1 MTVEIRQL
9 APEAVEMRS
18 EGDGMTFSGYAIRF
32 NSPSEPLPFIETIMP
47 GATIRS
53 LKSRNEIKAFVNH
66 DTNMVLGSTRA
77 GTLSLAE
84 DDKGLF
90 AQISLPDTTY
100 GRDLS
105 VSVQRGDVSGMSF
118 GFSVPR
124 GGDTWSPDGS
134 QRTISELR
142 IHEVSPVT
150 GFPAYKATTAYV
162 RALAQRTEQDA
173 DTLTDAFEALQSG
186 DALTDAQAEVLLES
200 IDRSRGKGDEP
211 APVDAVPVGLLQK
224 QLDLLAKAH

>member
-1 MTVEIRQL
+1 MTVEFRQL
-9 APEAVEMRS
+9 PADFVEMRA
-18 EGDGMTFSGYAIRF
+18 EGDGMTFTGYAIRY

-47 GATIRS
+47 GATTRS

-77 GTLSLAE
+77 GTLSLSE

-90 AQISLPDTTY
+90 AQINLPDTTY
-100 GRDLS
+100 GRDLA
-105 VSVQRGDVSGMSF
+105 VSVKRGDVSGMSF

-124 GGDTWSPDGS
+124 GGDTWSEDGS
-134 QRTISELR
+134 QRAINELR

-162 RALAQRTEQDA
+162 RSLAQRTGVDVDVLTEAVSALESGAELTEEQF
-173 DTLTDAFEALQSG
+173 TVLQ
-186 DALTDAQAEVLLES
+186 ES
-200 IDRSRGKGDEP
+200 IDRSRAKSEEP
-211 APVDAVPVGLLQK
+211 AAPTTPLSLLQK
-224 QLDLLAKAH
+224 QIDLMGKEII